1 MKKNKFGIL
10 IPIRLS
16 SKRLPKK
23 ALRKT
28 NAGKPLEIL
37 IQNLSKIVNTRKDIV
52 VCTTKNKIDDELVK
66 YSKILKFSIFRGDT
80 NDIINRMYLAN
91 LKYKFDFIAEVDGD
105 DILTDPNL
113 IFKCLNVLKKNKLDY
128 VYTDGLP
135 LGLNVKVFKSKALN
149 LTNEAKISNVNF
161 NGFML
166 MFKNNILLKKKVIK
180 FNKFRKIR
188 ARFTIDYIEDLIFF
202 ENIVKY
208 LHNYKR
214 DFLLDNYF
222 YILRKHSELK
232 KINFFRNKS
241 YMNNS
246 KKMKPLLIMKN
257 KKITSIKIV

>member
-188 ARFTIDYIEDLIFF
+188 ARFTIDYTEDLIFF

-222 YILRKHSELK
+222 YILKKHSELK